1 MSKGKKLSDTKT
13 SLRNTIEQAVAEYA
27 ATKVKAGVD
36 YPTIEQDLKTKG
48 IVDYNGKFFHNA
60 KISAMVIKKFPELR
74 QRKERVKKVKATS
87 TDKAILRSLDT
98 LAKLLKK

>member
-1 MSKGKKLSDTKT
+1 
-13 SLRNTIEQAVAEYA
+13 
-27 ATKVKAGVD
+27 
-36 YPTIEQDLKTKG
+36 
-48 IVDYNGKFFHNA
+48 VDYNGKFFHNA

-87 TDKAILRSLDT
+87 TDEAILRSLDT